1 LCTSTIRCP
10 HRLRRRLPD
19 EHQRLN
25 QRRDAV
31 RERRTSSVSMEP
43 EPDQLVI
50 EEGDLDTLLTQP
62 RSVLGY
68 AVGMRSQPSGFGDV
82 LSGIMFIAWS
92 GEVSWST
99 LPMVIGAIV
108 AAALILVACGIV
120 FFSLALWLG
129 KVETARTRSF
139 KAHCASRSSQCCP
152 QGSSA
157 TYQRAWCRPLP
168 FRMSFCW
175 RVVLSRTWALP
186 LRC

>member
-1 LCTSTIRCP
+1 
-10 HRLRRRLPD
+10 
-19 EHQRLN
+19 
-25 QRRDAV
+25 
-31 RERRTSSVSMEP
+31 MEP

-120 FFSLALWLG
+120 FFSLAPWLG
-129 KVETARTRSF
+129 KVETVSRQLWELLVTFSLYPDPLFQGALRLALFTVLPAGFVRRLHTSAHGTGPFPFGCRS
-139 KAHCASRSSQCCP
+139 A
-152 QGSSA
+152 GG
-157 TYQRAWCRPLP
+157 WCY
-168 FRMSFCW
+168 
-175 RVVLSRTWALP
+175 RVHGPCHYGV
-186 LRC
+186 